1 MKVELI
7 NSMGGDLSIVN
18 AARVSY
24 GKESE
29 ELNSKDRALIH
40 RLLHDKHGTPFEMV
54 QFQFRIMVPIGVAR
68 EWFRH
73 RIGSFNEISTR
84 YVKMEPEFY
93 IPKGSAIRTQSGK
106 SMDYT
111 FKELTGWQRFL
122 IPHILNISYSLSYQ
136 FYLFLLSIGSAKELA
151 RNVLPLGL
159 YTEFIWSVNLRSLFN
174 FLELRTDKHALFEIQ
189 QCAWSVYEEAFDV
202 APTAFAA
209 WSEEL
214 NKEAC
219 IVKR

>member
-1 MKVELI
+1 
-7 NSMGGDLSIVN
+7 MGGDLSIVN